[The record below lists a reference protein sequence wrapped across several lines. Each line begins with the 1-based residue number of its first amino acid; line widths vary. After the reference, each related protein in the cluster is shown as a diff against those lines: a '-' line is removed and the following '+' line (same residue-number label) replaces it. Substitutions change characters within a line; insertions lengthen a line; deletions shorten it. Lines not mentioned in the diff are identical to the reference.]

1 MLRELSNEAGEV
13 KTNDKNISA
22 VLTSLNDKF
31 FQNIYVTKLTQK
43 AKLTT

>member
-31 FQNIYVTKLTQK
+31 FHKHLRNQTYTES
-43 AKLTT
+43 